1 MSVLGHRS
9 RRFWPGRRGRRSVLL
24 VGATPLLLLLAVPWP
39 APPPG
44 RSGAQVGQAAPV
56 ERSRHGAAGRQRAEA
71 TLPTSAR
78 LRGARRFARGRA
90 GLVLFA
96 VVDSAGRLRCQAC
109 RRRYVAASVVKAMLL
124 VGYLHRVGAERRP
137 LTVGER
143 ALLGTMVRASDNHA
157 ADGYYAL
164 GDAPLHGLARRA
176 GMRHFDVYGYG
187 ADALLTAADQARF
200 LARLDGL
207 VPRRHRGYARALLSS
222 IVAWQDW
229 GIPDVSRPRG
239 WRTFSKGGWRATAS
253 GQLVHQIARIERR
266 GAAITIAV
274 LSDGTPSR
282 AYGRETVRGIA
293 ARLLGAS
300 RAAGGRRGTRRAGS
314 GTGRLVVVPGHS
326 EVLGRGPV
334 RRFIVEV
341 EGDLPADRAA
351 FAGKVER
358 VLSDR
363 RSWGGS
369 GRVGFRRVSRG
380 PASLRVTLASPPTT
394 DRLCLPLRTN
404 GIFSCYM
411 AGRAVLNAWRWRH
424 GAAAYAGRLR
434 EYRTYVV
441 NHEVGHAL
449 GLGHAYCPGA
459 AHRAPVMMQQTKS
472 VVPCIANPWPLP
484 TERG

>member
-1 MSVLGHRS
+1 
-9 RRFWPGRRGRRSVLL
+9 
-24 VGATPLLLLLAVPWP
+24 
-39 APPPG
+39 
-44 RSGAQVGQAAPV
+44 V
-56 ERSRHGAAGRQRAEA
+56 ERSRQGTVGRQRAEA
-71 TLPTSAR
+71 RLPTSAR
-78 LRGARRFARGRA
+78 LRGARSFARGRA
-90 GLVLFA
+90 GWVSFA

-109 RRRYVAASVVKAMLL
+109 RRRYVAASVVKVMLL
-124 VGYLHRVGAERRP
+124 VGYLDRVGAERRP
-137 LTVGER
+137 LTTGER
-143 ALLGTMVRASDNHA
+143 ALLGAMVRASDNDA
-157 ADGYYAL
+157 ADAVYYSL
-164 GDAPLHGLARRA
+164 GDAALYRLARRA
-176 GMRHFDVYGYG
+176 GMRHFDVYGYW
-187 ADALLTAADQARF
+187 ANALLTAADQARF
-200 LARLDGL
+200 LARLDRL
-207 VPRRHRGYARALLSS
+207 VPRPHRGYARALLSS

-229 GIPDVSRPRG
+229 GVPEVSRPRG
-239 WRTFSKGGWRATAS
+239 WRTFFKGGWRATAS
-253 GQLVHQIARIERR
+253 GQLVHQIARLERS

-274 LSDGTPSR
+274 LSDGTPSQ

-293 ARLLGAS
+293 ARLLRAS

-341 EGDLPADRAA
+341 EAGLPADRAA

-363 RSWGGS
+363 RGWGGS

-380 PASLRVTLASPPTT
+380 PASLRVTLASPATT

-424 GAAAYAGRLR
+424 GAAAYAGRLP

-449 GLGHAYCPGA
+449 GLGHAYCPSA

-472 VVPCIANPWPLP
+472 VAPCTANPWPLP
-484 TERG
+484 NERG